1 MGEVA
6 PQRNAHVVLLP
17 YPSQGHIN
25 PLLQFAKRLSSKGVK
40 ATMATTHYTVG
51 SITASPAVVVAVEPI
66 SDGFDAGGFVQARDE
81 RTFLQSF
88 ETHGTRT
95 LSELVARH
103 ERTDSPVTCIVY
115 DSFLPWAL
123 DVARGHRIYG
133 AAFFTN
139 SATVCGVFCRV
150 SRGVITLPLASEED
164 GVAVPGLP
172 KLGRADLPT
181 FVRFPESN
189 PAYLAM
195 VLCQYSNLDEVDW
208 VFCNTFQ
215 QLESKEAG
223 SVKEHWPARLI
234 GPMIPSSYLDG
245 RIAGDKGYGAS
256 LWKPLSDE
264 CLKWL
269 ENKKPRSIAYISFGS
284 MVSLTE
290 EQMGEIAA
298 ALEETGIQ
306 FLWVVRASEHS
317 KLPTRFRELNA
328 SKGLIVPWCNQLELL
343 AHKATGCFVT
353 HCGWN
358 STLEGLS
365 LGVPMVAMPQW
376 SDQVTNAKYVE
387 EIWKIGVR
395 VKEDETGVVRREEV
409 ARCLKEVMME
419 GSRSLEIK
427 VAARKWKQMA
437 MEAVSEGGESDRE
450 INNFVKKLLSYS
462 DHSSHTRIQ

>member
-6 PQRNAHVVLLP
+6 PQRKAHVVLLP

-51 SITASPAVVVAVEPI
+51 SITASPAVAVAVEPI

-150 SRGVITLPLASEED
+150 SRGVIKLPLASEED

-172 KLGRADLPT
+172 KLGRVDLPT

-195 VLCQYSNLDEVDW
+195 VLCQYSNLDE
-208 VFCNTFQ
+208 
-215 QLESKEAG
+215 
-223 SVKEHWPARLI
+223 WPARLI
-234 GPMIPSSYLDG
+234 GPMVPSSYLDG

-269 ENKKPRSIAYISFGS
+269 ENKEPRSVAYISFGS
-284 MVSLTE
+284 MVNLTE
-290 EQMGEIAA
+290 EQMGEIA
-298 ALEETGIQ
+298 
-306 FLWVVRASEHS
+306 
-317 KLPTRFRELNA
+317 
-328 SKGLIVPWCNQLELL
+328 ELL

-437 MEAVSEGGESDRE
+437 VEAVSEGGESDRE
-450 INNFVKKLLSYS
+450 INNFVRKLLSCS
-462 DHSSHTRIQ
+462 DHSNHTRIQ

>member
-6 PQRNAHVVLLP
+6 PQRKAHVVLLP

-51 SITASPAVVVAVEPI
+51 SITASPAVVAVEPI

-223 SVKEHWPARLI
+223 SVKGHWPARLI
-234 GPMIPSSYLDG
+234 GPMVPSSYLDG

-269 ENKKPRSIAYISFGS
+269 KNKEPRSVAYISFGS
-284 MVSLTE
+284 MVNLTE

-317 KLPTRFRELNA
+317 KLPARFRELNA

-343 AHKATGCFVT
+343 AHKAT
-353 HCGWN
+353 
-358 STLEGLS
+358 
-365 LGVPMVAMPQW
+365 
-376 SDQVTNAKYVE
+376 
-387 EIWKIGVR
+387 
-395 VKEDETGVVRREEV
+395 DETGVVRREEV

-427 VAARKWKQMA
+427 EAARKWKQMA
-437 MEAVSEGGESDRE
+437 VEAVSEGGESDRE
-450 INNFVKKLLSYS
+450 INNFVRKLLSCS
-462 DHSSHTRIQ
+462 DHSNHTRIQ

>member
-6 PQRNAHVVLLP
+6 PQRKAHVVLLP

-51 SITASPAVVVAVEPI
+51 SITASPAVVAVEPI

-195 VLCQYSNLDEVDW
+195 VLCQYSNLDE
-208 VFCNTFQ
+208 
-215 QLESKEAG
+215 
-223 SVKEHWPARLI
+223 WPARLI
-234 GPMIPSSYLDG
+234 GPMVPSSYLDG

-269 ENKKPRSIAYISFGS
+269 KNKEPRSVAYISFGS
-284 MVSLTE
+284 MVNLTE
-290 EQMGEIAA
+290 EQMGEIA
-298 ALEETGIQ
+298 
-306 FLWVVRASEHS
+306 
-317 KLPTRFRELNA
+317 
-328 SKGLIVPWCNQLELL
+328 ELL

-427 VAARKWKQMA
+427 EAARKWKQMA
-437 MEAVSEGGESDRE
+437 VEAVSEGGESDRE
-450 INNFVKKLLSYS
+450 INNFVRKLLSCS
-462 DHSSHTRIQ
+462 DHSNHTRIQ